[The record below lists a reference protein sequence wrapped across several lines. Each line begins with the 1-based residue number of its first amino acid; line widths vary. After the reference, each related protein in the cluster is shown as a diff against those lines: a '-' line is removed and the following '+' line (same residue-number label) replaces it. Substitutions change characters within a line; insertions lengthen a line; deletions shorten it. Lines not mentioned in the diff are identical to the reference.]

1 MEPLSSYQP
10 TKSADCNP
18 GEEQEEQQRREL
30 SHEPLTPRDA
40 AKRGMRNESVP
51 KIAINYTINLFFN
64 CNKHFANFKP

>member
-18 GEEQEEQQRREL
+18 REEQEEQQRREL

-40 AKRGMRNESVP
+40 AKRKRAE
-51 KIAINYTINLFFN
+51 NY
-64 CNKHFANFKP
+64 NKLHDKFIF